1 MPLPRAW
8 YLEEAHFA
16 RELRMLQQRWL
27 MAGHSSDLKLPGA
40 YVCMQLAGRRIVV
53 VRTAKLELAAFFDG
67 CLHRR
72 TALFD
77 EGCGR
82 KPDLT
87 ISCPYHGLRFA
98 LDGVVDSSMAAA
110 FHLEVGARLPPLRVA
125 ERWGFVFVA
134 PSDALDFDRAVG
146 PVPPWLERAELSL
159 LRRGRAQT
167 YDVQANWKLCVQNFQ
182 ESHHFRWVHPAL
194 ERLSPAGASTSISL
208 GGQFLGGTMELAE
221 RVETVS
227 NNGQR
232 EGRPFLAAAGDRRTV
247 FDALLF
253 PCWMTSLQPD
263 YLLSYRIEPRAAG
276 QTRICAEIYF
286 HSAAFHKAFSP
297 SAVYEFW
304 DRTNAEDRRIVEL
317 QQLGLA
323 GAPFEPGPYVPSE
336 DGVVAFDALL
346 ERALAEA
353 L

>member
-16 RELRMLQQRWL
+16 RELRMLERRWL
-27 MAGHSSDLKLPGA
+27 MVGHSSDLKLPGA
-40 YVCMQLAGRRIVV
+40 YLCTQVAGRRIVV
-53 VRTAKLELAAFFDG
+53 VRTAKLELAAFHDG

-72 TALFD
+72 TAMFD

-82 KPDLT
+82 KPELSVT
-87 ISCPYHGLRFA
+87 CPYHGLRFD
-98 LDGVVDSSMAAA
+98 LEGVVDGSMAAA
-110 FHLEVGARLPPLRVA
+110 FNLEAGSRLPPVRVV
-125 ERWGFVFVA
+125 ERWGFLFVA
-134 PSDALDFDRAVG
+134 LNDALDFDAAVG
-146 PVPPWLERAELSL
+146 PVPPWLERADLTM
-159 LRRGRAQT
+159 LRRGRAQS

-194 ERLSPAGASTSISL
+194 EQLSPARTSTSVSL
-208 GGQFLGGTMELAE
+208 GGQFLGGTMELTQG
-221 RVETVS
+221 VETVAS
-227 NNGQR
+227 NGQR
-232 EGRPFLAAAGDRRTV
+232 EGRPFVAAASDRRTV

-263 YLLSYRIEPRAAG
+263 YLLSYRIEPRSAG

-286 HSAAFHKAFSP
+286 HGAAFHKAFSP
-297 SAVYEFW
+297 STVYDFW

-323 GAPFEPGPYVPSE
+323 GAPFEPGPYVSSE
-336 DGVVAFDALL
+336 DGVAAFDALL
-346 ERALAEA
+346 ESALSEVA
-353 L
+353 